1 MKYLIAF
8 ILVLIP
14 VVTFAQVVEQHPSE
28 ADLYSQLYQA
38 FMALVSAGVAFI
50 LYRLSAVVKEVAP
63 SWLDLKID
71 QKRQDDL
78 KRGITSYI
86 EHRMKTGWVF
96 EGNGFDA
103 DFMSGLRKY
112 LEVGNNQAYRH
123 FKLNLPAN
131 SQRILPVQ
139 AAAALGSLNRQTIT
153 TEVVIDDKDDA
164 GEDDQ
169 EDIQKG
175 LFN

>member
-1 MKYLIAF
+1 MKYLIAVF
-8 ILVLIP
+8 LMLIP
-14 VVTFAQVVEQHPSE
+14 VVALAQVVGQPPSE

-38 FMALVSAGVAFI
+38 FMALVSAVVAFI
-50 LYRLSAVVKEVAP
+50 LYRLSALVKEVAP
-63 SWLDLKID
+63 AWLDLKID

-103 DFMSGLRKY
+103 DFMAGLRKY
-112 LEVGNNQAYRH
+112 LEVGNNQAYHH

-139 AAAALGSLNRQTIT
+139 AAAALGEIEAK
-153 TEVVIDDKDDA
+153 TEAIVISGGGDDDA
-164 GEDDQ
+164 SEDDP
-169 EDIQKG
+169 EDTQKT

>member
-8 ILVLIP
+8 ILMLIP
-14 VVTFAQVVEQHPSE
+14 VVTFAQVVDQPPSE

-38 FMALVSAGVAFI
+38 FMALVSAVVAFI
-50 LYRLSAVVKEVAP
+50 LYRLSALVKEVAP
-63 SWLDLKID
+63 AWLDLKID

-78 KRGITSYI
+78 KQGVMSYI

-103 DFMSGLRKY
+103 DFMAGLRKY
-112 LEVGNNQAYRH
+112 LEVGNNQAYHH

-139 AAAALGSLNRQTIT
+139 AAAALGAIEAKTAV
-153 TEVVIDDKDDA
+153 TEVITVGNDDDI
-164 GEDDQ
+164 EDDP
-169 EDIQKG
+169 EDTQKT